1 MSFLPPWVGLLGVL
15 LVLGVLAA
23 WVLGRGLKKSQYE
36 QTTGLG
42 LPPIQGSGQSEG
54 DLQARTLRQI
64 QQQHLADLDQ
74 SLAEGRLLAPQHAAA
89 RDELMRHVLAD
100 AAAAP
105 PQAAAVRGLF
115 AAPKPVSWSVWVVA
129 LVLMSAVS
137 YLQLGA
143 PQSWRPLPLS
153 QRVQISANTP
163 AQLTEQTRLW
173 QQATLARPDDVVA
186 WLTLARLLAAQNAYA
201 LAEQALARVLA
212 LSPEPDLWIE
222 RAQMKALS
230 AGGVYA
236 GEPWQWIQDVLRA
249 QPQHLNALVLAGSA
263 ALSEQHPTEAQAY
276 WQQALQWVPA
286 DSEAAQGLQQ
296 AMAQAAAQSAAQSAA
311 NSATQTAV
319 VAKAQGAATP
329 LPAAGASLAASPTAS
344 APAAPAVAAAPAA
357 TAAPAVT
364 AAPAAAS
371 DRAEVSAADSRPLIQ
386 GEVRVSPEVQSQIP
400 AGATLFV
407 YALAEEGSR
416 RPVAIWRGTP
426 SAWPVRFALS
436 DSMGMGAPPLLS
448 SLAQVRLVARISQ
461 SGAAQK
467 QAGDFQ
473 VELPGVKTRVQGVV
487 LNISAR
493 TP

>member
-15 LVLGVLAA
+15 LGLGVLAA
-23 WVLGRGLKKSQYE
+23 WVLRRGLKKPQHE
-36 QTTGLG
+36 QATGLAW
-42 LPPIQGSGQSEG
+42 PQVQDDGQTEG

-74 SLAEGRLLAPQHAAA
+74 ALVEGRLQAPQHAAA
-89 RDELMRHVLAD
+89 RDELMRHVLDD
-100 AAAAP
+100 AAAAAP
-105 PQAAAVRGLF
+105 MAAAPGLF
-115 AAPKPVSWSVWVVA
+115 AAPKPMPWVVLVVV
-129 LVLMSAVS
+129 LVLLSAVS

-143 PQSWRPLPLS
+143 SQSWWPLPLS
-153 QRVQISANTP
+153 QRVQISAHTP

-173 QQATLARPDDVVA
+173 QQATQAKPDDAVA
-186 WLTLARLLAAQNAYA
+186 WLTLARLQAAQNAYA
-201 LAEQALARVLA
+201 LAEQALARVLV

-236 GEPWQWIQDVLRA
+236 GESWQWIQDVLRA

-263 ALSEQHPTEAQAY
+263 ALSEKRPTEAQAY

-296 AMAQAAAQSAAQSAA
+296 AVAQAA
-311 NSATQTAV
+311 V
-319 VAKAQGAATP
+319 MAKAQGEAAPNLPAGASSIPSASAAATP
-329 LPAAGASLAASPTAS
+329 TSASTEAS
-344 APAAPAVAAAPAA
+344 A
-357 TAAPAVT
+357 
-364 AAPAAAS
+364 
-371 DRAEVSAADSRPLIQ
+371 EDSRPLIQ

-416 RPVAIWRGTP
+416 RPVAIWRGKP

-448 SLAQVRLVARISQ
+448 SLAQVSLVARISQ
-461 SGAAQK
+461 TGRAQK

-487 LNISAR
+487 LNITTR